1 MTSSQNDKNLD
12 PLRPYSNLLNFG
24 SRFPLLKRSKLTQI
38 QMELIIREG
47 FANFASNI
55 NQI

>member
-24 SRFPLLKRSKLTQI
+24 SRFPLFKRSKLTQI